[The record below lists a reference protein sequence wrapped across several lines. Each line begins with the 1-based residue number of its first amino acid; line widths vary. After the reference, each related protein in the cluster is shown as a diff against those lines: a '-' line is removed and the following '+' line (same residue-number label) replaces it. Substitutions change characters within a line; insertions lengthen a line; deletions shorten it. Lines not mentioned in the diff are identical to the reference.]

1 MRAGVESAARVKDMV
16 TRLLLVIDVRL
27 YRDGLA
33 ATLATRGPFAIV
45 DAVATRNA
53 AKNAVDAHR
62 PDVVVV
68 DMAVREA
75 LDLIADIREQP
86 GGAAVVAFA
95 VNEVTTDIIRCA
107 EAGASTYVTADA
119 SLDDL
124 AAAIR
129 GALSGELS
137 CPPHV
142 AGELFRRMGR
152 LRPAKADLAHPFLT
166 ARERQV
172 LDYVRSGLSNKE
184 IGARMSLAESTVK
197 NHVHHLLE
205 KLDVRT
211 RAQAAALGGHQLAPR
226 GRTKVSEL

>member
-1 MRAGVESAARVKDMV
+1 MSTRV
-16 TRLLLVIDVRL
+16 LLVVDVRL

-33 ATLATRGPFAIV
+33 TTLATRGPFVLV
-45 DAVATRNA
+45 DAVATRA
-53 AKNAVDAHR
+53 AARASIDTHR

-75 LDLIADIREQP
+75 LELIGDIREQP
-86 GGAAVVAFA
+86 DSAAVVAFA
-95 VNEVTTDIIRCA
+95 VDEVTADIIRCA
-107 EAGASTYVTADA
+107 EAGASSYVTADA

-124 AAAIR
+124 AAAIQ
-129 GALSGELS
+129 GALTGELS
-137 CPPHV
+137 CSPRV

-152 LRPAKADLAHPFLT
+152 LRPVKAELPHPFLT

-172 LDYVRSGLSNKE
+172 LDYVRAGLSNKE
-184 IGARMSLAESTVK
+184 IGARMALAESTVK

-226 GRTKVSEL
+226 GRTKSQEL